1 MHTKKSKKTRTKRKD
16 NAMQHVNLEK
26 TRCSLGMSL
35 KTVAEGMGVSRSTVR
50 RWEQDNAMPSIEKR
64 EILAEIYHLDPET
77 IKLLDT
83 DKTRRQIVSGL
94 RKLRKEKGFTIR
106 QVADELDTTTT
117 QISKWETVPGTGIS
131 STNAIKLGKLY
142 DVPGYRIEELMKK
155 YQNDLESY
163 KRNKNDETKEK

>member
-1 MHTKKSKKTRTKRKD
+1 
-16 NAMQHVNLEK
+16 MQHINLEE

-35 KTVAEGMGVSRSTVR
+35 KTVAEGMGVSRSTIR
-50 RWEQDNAMPSIEKR
+50 KWEQDNAIPSIDKR
-64 EILAEIYHLDPET
+64 KILAEIYHVDPNT

-83 DKTRRQIVSGL
+83 DKTRRYVTSGL

-106 QVADELDTTTT
+106 QVADELDTTTS
-117 QISKWETVPGTGIS
+117 QISKWETVPGAGIS

-155 YQNDLESY
+155 YQNDLENYNSSM
-163 KRNKNDETKEK
+163 KKITKEK